1 VTALLTRG
9 RTGRLKGFKS
19 KAGKSF
25 AAELKLDEA
34 FKVAFDFEPD
44 PETKVAP
51 RAAVAPKTELL
62 ICPKC
67 GLGRIIEGKKGYGCN
82 RYREGCDLVVWK
94 EIAHKTLTEK
104 QRAALIRTGRTGII
118 KGFKSRS
125 GSRFAAR
132 LKFDAEWKVVFEF
145 ADSH

>member
-1 VTALLTRG
+1 VT
-9 RTGRLKGFKS
+9 
-19 KAGKSF
+19 
-25 AAELKLDEA
+25 
-34 FKVAFDFEPD
+34 FDFGPG

-51 RAAVAPKTELL
+51 QPAVAPETEPEALT
-62 ICPKC
+62 CPKC
-67 GLGRIIEGKKGYGCN
+67 GLGRIIEGKRGYGCN

-104 QRAALIRTGRTGII
+104 QRATLIRTGRTGII

-132 LKFDAEWKVVFEF
+132 LKFDDDWKVVFEF
-145 ADSH
+145 ADRP